1 MLRRLP
7 LANPVTR
14 FDTQH
19 VEYEPEFIP
28 ERGEELYAD
37 VGEGIVSSNQSPDL
51 PFAAS
56 VNPYRG
62 CAHGCAY
69 CYARPSHEYW
79 GFGAGVDFE
88 RRLVVKHRAPELLR
102 KTFLRPSWRGERL
115 VFSGNTD
122 PYQPLERRMKL
133 TRGCLEVC
141 LEFRNPVQ
149 IITKATLVERDLD
162 VLVALNEVAFAGV
175 AVSIPFWS
183 PEVARAMEPYAP
195 TPQRRIE
202 LIAKLHAAGLPV
214 IVFVSPLI
222 PGLSD
227 SDVIPILKAA
237 KAAGA
242 CAATSTMVRLP
253 GPVQQVFTERIQ
265 AAFPERA
272 PKILRRIREMRDG
285 KLNDSRFFSRHRANG
300 TYAQSVQQVFETMRR
315 HLGFGEF
322 PSAPARTFRRPEM
335 TRIGAAQLMF
345 EWDK

>member
-14 FDTQH
+14 FDAYH
-19 VEYEPEFIP
+19 VEHDPEFTP
-28 ERGEELYAD
+28 ELGEQLYTD
-37 VGEGIVSSNQSPDL
+37 LGEGIVSRNKSPDL
-51 PFAAS
+51 PFTAS

-88 RRLVVKHRAPELLR
+88 RRLVVKPHAPELLR
-102 KTFLRPSWRGERL
+102 KTFEKPSWRGERL

-149 IITKATLVERDLD
+149 IITKATLIERDLD
-162 VLVALNEVAFAGV
+162 VLVALHQLAFAGI

-183 PEVARAMEPYAP
+183 PEVARVMEPYAP

-214 IVFVSPLI
+214 IVFVAPLI

-253 GPVQQVFTERIQ
+253 GPVQQVFTERIY

-285 KLNDSRFFSRHRANG
+285 ALNDSQFFSRHRGTG
-300 TYAQSVQQVFETMRR
+300 TYAQNLERMFETMRKQ
-315 HLGFGEF
+315 LGFGEF
-322 PSAPARTFRRPEM
+322 PSAPGNTFRRPKSTGKEN
-335 TRIGAAQLMF
+335 AQLAF
-345 EWDK
+345 AWDK